1 MNDSASCKD
10 TTTCPHKEE
19 KKEFVKDYHQH
30 WEGYE
35 QHTLPYES
43 ITPEIE
49 KRLKQDLRWLF
60 RTFSYVT
67 WEKV

>member
-35 QHTLPYES
+35 VTCKS
-43 ITPEIE
+43 CG
-49 KRLKQDLRWLF
+49 KFLRW
-60 RTFSYVT
+60 
-67 WEKV
+67 EQK